1 MNADISRRAI
11 APVST
16 CTERRT
22 TVAIAQSAK
31 TTVVPGEISRRAI
44 APVSTCTERRT
55 TVAIAKSAKTT
66 GVPGAA

>member
-1 MNADISRRAI
+1 MNAEISRRAI

-31 TTVVPGEISRRAI
+31 TTVVPG
-44 APVSTCTERRT
+44 
-55 TVAIAKSAKTT
+55 
-66 GVPGAA
+66 GA